1 MRAPRGL
8 RAGAAALA
16 VAAVVVGAAILAPP
30 RAPAAAGTLTAQEPS
45 SDGDRV
51 VPDPVLVEER
61 DDLPRALVLDP
72 PIARIEVGDRGER
85 VRHEVRHGLDGRVDL
100 ALAVTTIDPAAD
112 GSPRPG
118 EPLGAEVLR
127 LPADQVVL
135 DPGEVAHVTSAAA
148 PDATGAL
155 AVTATP
161 AGADPLVAYVL
172 LVPEGHTDRVD
183 AAVTITDRQRVRLT
197 ATARGAPTLA
207 TSSLEVRG
215 PFGLVLA
222 REALEPVV
230 LLTETPRAL
239 DWSLGLPPVP
249 FPVTVVVTV
258 EPSDG
263 PPVEATASIGV
274 GWAPL
279 TAIAVAVI
287 LVLTL
292 LVAARRRHRRRATAG
307 VIVSE
312 DADLGG

>member
-8 RAGAAALA
+8 RSGAAALA
-16 VAAVVVGAAILAPP
+16 VAAVAVGTAAGAPP
-30 RAPAAAGTLTAQEPS
+30 QPRAAAGTLTAQEPS

-72 PIARIEVGDRGER
+72 PIARIEVGDRGGR
-85 VRHEVRHGLDGRVDL
+85 VRHELRHGLDGRVDL
-100 ALAVTTIDPAAD
+100 ALAVTTIEAAAD

-127 LPADQVVL
+127 LPSDRVVL

-148 PDATGAL
+148 PAATGAVAL
-155 AVTATP
+155 TATP

-183 AAVTITDRQRVRLT
+183 AALAIRDGRRVRLT

-222 REALEPVV
+222 REVLEPVV
-230 LLTETPRAL
+230 LLADTPRGL

-249 FPVTVVVTV
+249 FPVTIVVTI

-263 PPVEATASIGV
+263 PTAEAAASIGI

-279 TAIAVAVI
+279 TAIAGAVI

-292 LVAARRRHRRRATAG
+292 RAIARRRRRGRATAG
-307 VIVSE
+307 VTVS
-312 DADLGG
+312 DDVDRGG